1 MLKYYNMTS
10 LVVGTLV
17 GNEILNNSVRSST
30 KTVYDGIMD
39 ILGSNADSKFKNLI
53 EEQDVYS
60 KIKVIYEFLDA
71 ISRTNKNKYKIAIKN
86 IEESLKIIENEIEII
101 KTGIEEHEEKYLKY
115 FRVCEYKKNVDNLV
129 KFVKILDS
137 RFDLLIKIMN

>member
-86 IEESLKIIENEIEII
+86 IEESLKIIENEIAII
-101 KTGIEEHEEKYLKY
+101 KTGIEEHEEKYFKY

>member
-1 MLKYYNMTS
+1 MTS

-30 KTVYDGIMD
+30 KTVYVGIMD

-60 KIKVIYEFLDA
+60 KIKVIHEFLDA
-71 ISRTNKNKYKIAIKN
+71 ISRTNKTKYKIAIQN
-86 IEESLKIIENEIEII
+86 IEESLKLIEKEIEII
-101 KTGIEEHEEKYLKY
+101 KHGIEEHEEKYFNY

-129 KFVKILDS
+129 KYVKILDG
-137 RFDLLIKIMN
+137 RFDLLIKIMK

>member
-1 MLKYYNMTS
+1 MTS

-17 GNEILNNSVRSST
+17 GNEILTNSVRTST
-30 KTVYDGIMD
+30 HGIYQGILD
-39 ILGSNADSKFKNLI
+39 ILGSKADYKFKNLI

-60 KIKVIYEFLDA
+60 KIKVIHQFLDTLTNSKKTKYQTA
-71 ISRTNKNKYKIAIKN
+71 INN
-86 IEESLKIIENEIEII
+86 IEESLKLIEKEIEII

-129 KFVKILDS
+129 KYVKILDS
-137 RFDLLIKIMN
+137 LFDLLIKIMN